1 MTPTADEYRKMD
13 GCGLE
18 HIVPDGPDPDPD
30 RKPDPAIQEAM
41 EEAAATPPSDQGG
54 TSTRHVSINAVD
66 EAGMMDHYKL
76 PVQVNEACHQAI
88 TRTMLSF
95 TLREDEWCPACLT
108 NGACQHRS
116 RARPDVNALH
126 DVSREEERLDRLETG
141 HISMDARIE
150 KLERIRKHE
159 RLADKL
165 GKRGS
170 AQRLTDNRLEHL
182 GKAIENVRKDAGDW
196 SLAMRE
202 HGSAERGNLY
212 EELIE
217 VRGKHR
223 AYAEEMLPRVETL
236 EKSQDFADNRLEH
249 LGKAIDQAQGAAGDS
264 YRQLQEHYERPNA
277 EIRGQLDSHNT
288 RADEFEGRIQT
299 LEKVKARGI
308 SEMEGLTTRVAELE
322 GHGLPMD
329 GAKETISALKEYA
342 RLLAGA
348 DKVDKL

>member
-1 MTPTADEYRKMD
+1 MTPTADEYREMD

-18 HIVPDGPDPDPD
+18 HIVPDGPDPNPD

-108 NGACQHRS
+108 NGACKHRS
-116 RARPDVNALH
+116 RWMRARPAGDTEGTEGTEGTEAQPTLPLLIHPDDVKFQEENAPYDASL
-126 DVSREEERLDRLETG
+126 EEDFERLDRLETG

-150 KLERIRKHE
+150 ELERIRKHE

-165 GKRGS
+165 GKMGS

-182 GKAIENVRKDAGDW
+182 GKAIDNVRKDAGDW
-196 SLAMRE
+196 FSTLRE
-202 HGSAERGNLY
+202 HGSKERKNLY
-212 EELIE
+212 EELID

-236 EKSQDFADNRLEH
+236 EKSQDFAAAQLVKLEEGDDLWKPRFDAVTERLGVLVDH
-249 LGKAIDQAQGAAGDS
+249 M
-264 YRQLQEHYERPNA
+264 
-277 EIRGQLDSHNT
+277 
-288 RADEFEGRIQT
+288 GRI
-299 LEKVKARGI
+299 E
-308 SEMEGLTTRVAELE
+308 
-322 GHGLPMD
+322 
-329 GAKETISALKEYA
+329 ETISALNE
-342 RLLAGA
+342 LLAGT